1 VTCTAYG
8 APFAEKAQLESR
20 TNAPFAAKSMTE
32 GRPTDG
38 FRLKA
43 GVQRA
48 LFALTHLPLVSRV
61 VYRSPVQHL
70 LARVPL
76 IRSIYWDYWER
87 THPFDVRYGTDTSG
101 SSPNGDQLT
110 GTPVDVHAHGYAGSQ
125 PGVMRKVFAMLP
137 RVAKCTFVALGC
149 GKGRPLLVATE
160 FPFKEIVGV
169 ELSSA
174 FVQIARTNAERIAN
188 YHSGRTRV
196 RIEVGDATEYPIPT
210 GDVVLFMYN
219 PFDEAMIGKMAAR
232 VEAALALESRRVFVV
247 YINPKF
253 GGCFDAVPSLRR
265 QFTGRI
271 PCARE
276 ELGFGTVGEELV
288 AVWQGGCDDPS
299 TSRRDR

>member
-1 VTCTAYG
+1 
-8 APFAEKAQLESR
+8 
-20 TNAPFAAKSMTE
+20 
-32 GRPTDG
+32 
-38 FRLKA
+38 
-43 GVQRA
+43 
-48 LFALTHLPLVSRV
+48 
-61 VYRSPVQHL
+61 
-70 LARVPL
+70 
-76 IRSIYWDYWER
+76 
-87 THPFDVRYGTDTSG
+87 
-101 SSPNGDQLT
+101 
-110 GTPVDVHAHGYAGSQ
+110 
-125 PGVMRKVFAMLP
+125 MRKVFAMLP
-137 RVAKCTFVALGC
+137 GVAQCTFVDLGC

-196 RIEVGDATEYPIPT
+196 RIEVGDATEYPIPS

-232 VEAALALESRRVFVV
+232 VEAALALEPRRVFVV

-253 GGCFDAVPSLRR
+253 GGCFDAVPSWRR
-265 QFTGRI
+265 RFTGQI

-288 AVWQGGCDDPS
+288 TVWQGGCDDPA